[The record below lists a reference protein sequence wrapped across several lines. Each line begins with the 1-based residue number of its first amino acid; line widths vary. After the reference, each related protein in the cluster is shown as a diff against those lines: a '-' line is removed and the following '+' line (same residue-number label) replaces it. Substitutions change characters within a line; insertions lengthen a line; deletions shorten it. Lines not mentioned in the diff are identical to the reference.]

1 MLRGYPDN
9 SVGPVN
15 SGLSYYSSSGGK
27 IMLKYGI
34 EFRYLL
40 ASNPLLYMVVFA
52 EAGNVWE
59 DFESVDIIDLK
70 RSAGFGIRLNM
81 PMLGILGYD
90 ASYGFDSVYD
100 NGEPNGWEY
109 HLIFGMPFN

>member
-1 MLRGYPDN
+1 
-9 SVGPVN
+9 
-15 SGLSYYSSSGGK
+15 
-27 IMLKYGI
+27 MLKYGI

-59 DFESVDIIDLK
+59 DFESVDIFDLK

>member
-1 MLRGYPDN
+1 M
-9 SVGPVN
+9 V
-15 SGLSYYSSSGGK
+15 LSLDILFGFKS
-27 IMLKYGI
+27 IALYG
-34 EFRYLL
+34 
-40 ASNPLLYMVVFA
+40 SFA

-59 DFESVDIIDLK
+59 DFESADIFDLK

-90 ASYGFDSVYD
+90 ASYGFDSAYD

-109 HLIFGMPFN
+109 HLIWNAV